1 MKALSN
7 GDQCLVSKTFDSS
20 LEVKIDTRL
29 LVSRMK
35 KIELMYQLRQKKK

>member
-1 MKALSN
+1 MKALSD
-7 GDQCLVSKTFDSS
+7 GDQCLVSKTFESS

-35 KIELMYQLRQKKK
+35 KIKLMYQLGQK